1 MKTWI
6 PTLLL
11 VLLAFSVSSCLK
23 TSEDDSI
30 NYYDIIAT
38 MTTVDDYPTFQTDD
52 GTTLNCTNKVTPD
65 TASFKIGNRFYLRFA
80 FGDSIGHALKTYPIS
95 VSKIWKVDKKDF
107 VSIEKDSSDTYYN
120 QTLQSISNIEISY
133 NYFNMVFNTFGQSGT
148 KDMYELV
155 RIKKA
160 ESSTPLDTVPTIFF
174 ELRHNV
180 YVINYAFYNTRFAS
194 FKLSPLLTEFPLA
207 KKFKLNLK
215 WLVYPNIIQDN
226 YVFTYVPTTINLSS
240 APLLKSNLKSAKN
253 QSFSKS
259 IFTAGF

>member
-6 PTLLL
+6 PTLFL
-11 VLLAFSVSSCLK
+11 VLLAFSVTSCIK
-23 TSEDDSI
+23 TSEDDTT

-52 GTTLNCTNKVTPD
+52 GTTLNCTNKITPD

-80 FGDSIGHALKTYPIS
+80 FGDSIGHALKNYPIA
-95 VSKIWKVDKKDF
+95 VSKIWNVDTKDF
-107 VSIEKDSSDTYYN
+107 VSIEKDSTDNYYN
-120 QTLQSISNIEISY
+120 QALQSISSIDLSG

-148 KDMYELV
+148 RDTYELV
-155 RIKKA
+155 RIKEV
-160 ESSTPLDTVPTIFF
+160 ESTTPLDTVPTLFF

-180 YVINYAFYNTRFAS
+180 YIVNYAFYNTRFAS

-215 WLVYPNIIQDN
+215 WLVYPNATQDS
-226 YVFTYVPTTINLSS
+226 YVFTYEPASTNLTL
-240 APLLKSNLKSAKN
+240 APLFKSNLKSEKN
-253 QSFSKS
+253 LQFSKS
-259 IFTAGF
+259 SFTAGF